1 MCGGVLLTSRH
12 VLTAATCVLP
22 APGDSIGVVTGEHNL
37 GQSEPGQAA
46 HSVTNILPHPEF
58 SEVSATSSTSEV
70 SAPPGHNLAVLTLAR
85 RLEVSELA
93 PVCWGP
99 LSPPDLDPEDGHV
112 FTGWGHTQFG
122 PSAVPHWT
130 RLPLVD
136 RDTCEVHALH
146 ADRINTQSMLR
157 LDTSE
162 SESTSER

>member
-58 SEVSATSSTSEV
+58 SEV

-136 RDTCEVHALH
+136 RDTCQVHALQ

-157 LDTSE
+157 LGTSE
-162 SESTSER
+162 SESTSGR